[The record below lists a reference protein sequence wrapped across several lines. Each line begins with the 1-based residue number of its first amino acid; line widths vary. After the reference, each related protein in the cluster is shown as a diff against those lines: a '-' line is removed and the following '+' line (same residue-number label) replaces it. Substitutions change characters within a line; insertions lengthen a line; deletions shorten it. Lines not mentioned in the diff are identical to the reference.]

1 MPTYGEKLKIL
12 TGTAHPKLAQSICDC
27 LDTELIN
34 CKISRFSDGEI
45 NFDMAESVRGAD
57 IFVIQPTSPPVNE
70 HLMELLVII
79 DALRRASA
87 RRITAVVPYYGYA
100 RQDRKAQPHEPI
112 TAKLVA
118 NLLDVAGARRML
130 FVDLHAPQ
138 IQGFF
143 DIPVDHLLAAPL
155 ISSYF
160 KAKELKDLIVVSPD
174 VGGVKS
180 VGDFSV
186 RMQTE
191 IAIVDKR
198 RPRPNVAQVMNIV
211 GEVKDK
217 NVIIYDDIIDTA
229 GSVVEAT
236 RELKKRGAQKIYVG
250 ATHGILSGPALERL
264 SKAPIEEIVITDT
277 IPQKRALELK
287 KITVLSTAS
296 LISKAIWRIYQDL
309 SISVLFKRKK

>member
-12 TGTAHPKLAQSICDC
+12 TGSAHPRLAQSICDC
-27 LDTELIN
+27 LDTEPVAS
-34 CKISRFSDGEI
+34 KISRFSDGEI
-45 NFDMAESVRGAD
+45 NFEMNESVRGAD
-57 IFVIQPTSPPVNE
+57 VFVIQPTSPPVNE
-70 HLMELLVII
+70 NLMELLVII

-100 RQDRKAQPHEPI
+100 RQDRKAQPREPI

-118 NLLDVAGARRML
+118 NLLDVAGARRLL

-143 DIPVDHLLAAPL
+143 DNPVDHLLAAPL

-180 VGDFSV
+180 VGDFSR
-186 RMQTE
+186 RMQVE

-198 RPRPNVAQVMNIV
+198 RPKPNVAEVMNIV
-211 GEVKDK
+211 GKVKDK
-217 NVIIYDDIIDTA
+217 NIIIYDDIIDTA
-229 GSVVEAT
+229 GSVVEAV
-236 RELKKRGAQKIYVG
+236 RALKERGALKIFVG
-250 ATHGILSGPALERL
+250 ATHGVLSGPALERL
-264 SKAPIEEIVITDT
+264 AEAPIEEVVITDT
-277 IPQKRALELK
+277 IPQKRARKLS
-287 KITVLSTAS
+287 KITVLSTAA

-309 SISVLFKRKK
+309 SVSVLFKKK